1 MSQATKH
8 DSIFPQLT
16 HPTVLLHQ
24 EFVNRQAVGKDLSA
38 IQIKTSIGTIDAG
51 ETDFQSQR
59 WHQGIRESDEDRVEF
74 RHSGLDG
81 DDWGGEER
89 NHAPIW
95 LSIAIAVR
103 GFPDDEYESFIIMRC
118 DAAIRLQLLV
128 KVSWRYPRYN

>member
-1 MSQATKH
+1 MIQATN
-8 DSIFPQLT
+8 DSMFPQLT
-16 HPTVLLHQ
+16 HPTVILHQ

-38 IQIKTSIGTIDAG
+38 FQIKTSIGTIDAG

-81 DDWGGEER
+81 EGER

-103 GFPDDEYESFIIMRC
+103 GFPDEIPSLSMNHEM
-118 DAAIRLQLLV
+118 V
-128 KVSWRYPRYN
+128 